1 MKKIILVLLVL
12 SFINV
17 YAQGSDIKIT
27 NSNYKHLNATWS
39 PVEDLILFDSDM
51 EGKRSV
57 YIIDSNGENI
67 KRLTSL
73 EYDDRLAAWSPDGT
87 QITYSSFRDNKH
99 QIFIYDITR
108 NTQRQLTFGKFD
120 DITASWS
127 PDGKQITY
135 SSKLRGRN
143 VREIFIIDVDGKN
156 KKRLTHDR
164 KVNGLPV
171 FSTNGDRIF
180 YQSNVNYSTTSR
192 ADIYSYHLPTSKIER
207 ISNPDTGIG
216 IDPFIYHPNK
226 KLAFFG
232 GNKTPDGFGT
242 YWIDLETRKVTKF
255 DVKAQNAGHP
265 TWSYDGKYV
274 TIIDRKLKEIHIHD
288 IENSK
293 TIKVT
298 NRAIIEGK

>member
-108 NTQRQLTFGKFD
+108 NTQRQLTFGEFD

-156 KKRLTHDR
+156 KKRLTHNR
-164 KVNGLPV
+164 SVNGFPI
-171 FSTNGDRIF
+171 FSTDGRRIF
-180 YQSNVNYSTTSR
+180 YHSSVGYSTNNKS
-192 ADIYSYHLPTSKIER
+192 DIYSYNLTTSKIEQLTY
-207 ISNPDTGIG
+207 SDTGG
-216 IDPFIYHPNK
+216 GGDPFIYAVNK
-226 KLAFFG
+226 ELAFFITERG
-232 GNKTPDGFGT
+232 APNGPGM
-242 YWIDLETRKVTKF
+242 YWM
-255 DVKAQNAGHP
+255 DVRCSCYYLLQ
-265 TWSYDGKYV
+265 YDGKYI
-274 TIIDRKLKEIHIHD
+274 TIIDNRSQEISIYD
-288 IENSK
+288 IENPK
-293 TIKVT
+293 LIRVT
-298 NRAIIEGK
+298 DKLKINKN